1 MSFFKKYIIN
11 GAGQLPASVYK
22 RLILTGQLSIVAGIV
37 SFIYILIESNHGEI
51 RYVPLYGLITCGSII
66 SLVLLKFEK
75 HKIAKFTL
83 LFSAL
88 IVVALFSSIE
98 PYRTGVYMIYIVVSL
113 GAFTLFGY
121 EDLKLSFIL
130 VGLTVSVFVF
140 NYFIN
145 DINFLGYVEY
155 SEAYVRTSFAVNFFT
170 AIVSTSLMFY
180 YILVI
185 NHESEKE
192 MSDTQG
198 GLINLTQELR
208 ASEARFGLV
217 IKGSS
222 AGIWDWNVENSKI
235 YVSPILERL
244 LGYDEGEFEYIDY
257 EQFLA
262 IVHPEDLERMHLA
275 LSSHIKN
282 QRNFLVEV
290 RFQCK
295 DGSYM
300 WGLDS
305 GQAEWDKNGKL
316 VRMAGCIVDI
326 TERKEAEQ
334 LLQAKN
340 RDLRKTN
347 EELDKFVYST
357 SHDLKAPLCSM
368 LGLIHIASMSDNSE
382 EQKHC
387 MTLMKERVETL
398 NGFIED
404 IISYSRNSRLSVMPE
419 EVLLN
424 EMIDKIF
431 EGLQY
436 FDQQK
441 DINLVKSFPENL
453 EISTDRGR
461 LQIILNNLITN
472 AIKYH
477 NVKQENPFIKVS
489 VETFDDLIQINVE
502 DNGHGIEDSYKE
514 KIFNMFYRASENSDG
529 SGLGLYIAREMVEK
543 MRGQITV
550 QSEHG
555 EGSTFSIV
563 LPNCVEVAVVA

>member
-37 SFIYILIESNHGEI
+37 SFIYIIIESNHGEI

-66 SLVLLKFEK
+66 SLILLKFEK
-75 HKIAKFTL
+75 HKTAKFTL

-477 NVKQENPFIKVS
+477 NVKKENPFIKVS

>member
-22 RLILTGQLSIVAGIV
+22 RLILTGQLSIVAGLV

-51 RYVPLYGLITCGSII
+51 RYVPLYGIITCGSII

-130 VGLTVSVFVF
+130 VGLTVAVFIF

-155 SEAYVRTSFAVNFFT
+155 SEAYVSTSFAVNFFT
-170 AIVSTSLMFY
+170 SILSTSLMFY
-180 YILVI
+180 YILAI
-185 NHESEKE
+185 NHASEREMKES
-192 MSDTQG
+192 QN
-198 GLINLTQELR
+198 GLINLTEELK

-222 AGIWDWNVENSKI
+222 AGIWDWNVVGSKI
-235 YVSPILERL
+235 YVSPILQKL
-244 LGYDEGEFEYIDY
+244 WGYDEGELEYIDF
-257 EQFLA
+257 EQFLDF
-262 IVHPEDLERMHLA
+262 VHPEDLPRVNLA
-275 LSSHIKN
+275 LRNHIKN
-282 QRNFLVEV
+282 RKRFLVEA
-290 RFQCK
+290 RFLCK
-295 DGSYM
+295 DGTYM

-305 GQAEWDKNGKL
+305 GQAEWDKNGNL
-316 VRMAGCIVDI
+316 IRMAGCIVDI

-368 LGLIHIASMSDNSE
+368 LGLIHIANISEDCEEKKQCMS
-382 EQKHC
+382 
-387 MTLMKERVETL
+387 LMKERVETL

-419 EVLLN
+419 EVLLD

-441 DINLVKSFPENL
+441 DISIIKCFPENL

-477 NVKQENPFIKVS
+477 NVNQENPFIKIS
-489 VETFDDLIQINVE
+489 VETCDDVTQINVE
-502 DNGHGIEDSYKE
+502 DNGHGIEDNYKE
-514 KIFNMFYRASENSDG
+514 KIFNMFYRATENSDG

-550 QSEHG
+550 QSEYG
-555 EGSTFSIV
+555 KGSAFSIV
-563 LPNCVEVAVVA
+563 LPNYFEVAVVA